1 MLMSIVLCAPFT
13 VSAAEVD
20 NESVSATSCD
30 FSYSVISKEEK
41 TCEIAKYNGS
51 ASELSIPSQIDGYT
65 VTSIGSY
72 AFEYCTS
79 LKSITIPNS
88 VTTIEQ
94 EAFNN
99 CSNLSNVRFG
109 KNVQQIGGGAFWGCD
124 SLVSIILPESVS
136 YIGGNAF
143 GYCTSL
149 SEITIPQKLK
159 SIEERTF
166 EYCSALTTIIIP
178 STITSIGSEAFWGC
192 INLISISIPSSVTK
206 IGGKAFA
213 GCNNLC
219 NVTISNGV
227 QSLGTDAFAS
237 CPKLKSITLPNSLTS
252 TGPTTFEGSGLTYVE
267 IQDGIK
273 KIGTGSF
280 TYCSNLQ
287 SVAIPNSVTEIGREA
302 FLGCDSL
309 KQINIPDSV
318 STIGR
323 QAFHGC
329 DSLESV
335 RLPNGI
341 TTIQEFT
348 LADCRK
354 LKTIFIPKSV
364 KYIGMYAFRACY
376 DLQNVYYSGSKEEWL
391 QIGWNEDSGKGN
403 FTNANIHYNSK
414 MPPIFI
420 NKQIQFKNE
429 VYLMNVN
436 DTKEIKAYICDVY
449 NDNGKIVYENKEP
462 IDSSKLNWS
471 TNIGEENKVISFDQ
485 TGKVTALSEGWAYLS
500 AYVKDDINMYASC
513 QIYVGKPNAL
523 EYNAVY
529 DTKQYYAENGFYSQT
544 SSMSDCVEIY
554 CLFENKLADELQTL
568 SDKLSL
574 DDLSAVSPITLTA
587 TVSGSNLSFSR
598 NSYKNTYTA
607 TFDSISAGK
616 AVDDIL
622 MLFPYNLSVSP
633 SGNTYTVTV
642 TLQSNSFDTI
652 TEKYTVTIE
661 NLENKS
667 ANEHIGFAASN
678 PDYLKSKNNTYGQ
691 SMVTLKNDAEY
702 KWSKYSSLDFENYY
716 EVVFADVL
724 AGLMDT
730 AQLGH
735 ISLLPVVKEWVGNY
749 KTILSSV
756 STMVEDD
763 YTGYLD
769 VSENAI
775 DKVLKKSKYTT
786 DGMNVDDELRDL
798 VVMKL
803 KDKVSIDKINSAFAA
818 VDKTKQYYSFFKLSI
833 NITNDIADFIDSVSV
848 LNAYKEMD
856 DEFKA
861 VVNNLY
867 NQIPTQEKKLKD
879 AVYHYVNV
887 DSFLGYSEELFNEVR
902 NMAGDITLD
911 VFKSIYKKQ
920 VISSLC
926 KVIGKITLKS
936 GALLSST
943 PAFSAISTGLGAVS
957 TGATLGVCISDIL
970 CNNSGKSAE
979 MSKIIAMSEFSPYI
993 INTLNHYESKLNN
1006 NRNNIAVAEFE
1017 YAFAMHKATQS
1028 YIMEHTVK
1036 ALEIKRDSLIIKL
1049 FGRDDYD
1056 GLISDILA
1064 QKQSIENLKC
1074 HTDGDKETVVTK
1086 TKVIAVKCPVNV
1098 FVYDKNGNEVV
1109 RIVNNVKE
1117 YVLEGINILVD
1128 GDKKYIALPATQNY
1142 STKIVATD
1150 KGTMDYLVTEYDKG
1164 AQRLRTV
1171 NKTDIPLVTDK
1182 TFTGEI
1188 TEEMTPQP
1196 EKYAL
1201 TNDDELILPN
1211 TIIDNPITGVQLNNI
1226 SLDLI
1231 VGDQAKLTANVVPE
1245 NVTNAKVRWVSD
1257 NPSIA
1262 NVDDNGN
1269 ITALSTGKTTI
1280 YVITEDWG
1288 YVDSCTV
1295 SVYDIG
1301 DVNGDGKISILDA
1314 TEIQKYI
1321 AQLSSLKDEQLA
1333 VADVNGDGKISIIDA
1348 TEIQKYIAQLIPS
1361 LG

>member
-1 MLMSIVLCAPFT
+1 MLYFAYCLRRTEYRLVSQQSEQCVFRAYDFGCTHFLLGGGNRKMRKLTKAVSALLSVVILMSVVLCEPFT
-13 VSAAEVD
+13 ANAAEIEKAPVSA
-20 NESVSATSCD
+20 VSGD
-30 FSYSVISKEEK
+30 FEYEVISEEEK
-41 TCEIAKYNGS
+41 TCKITKYTGS
-51 ASELSIPSQIDGYT
+51 ATELEIPSSLDGYT
-65 VTSIGSY
+65 VTEMNGY
-72 AFEYCTS
+72 YLDYQYYEAFYGCTS
-79 LKSITIPNS
+79 LTS
-88 VTTIEQ
+88 VT
-94 EAFNN
+94 
-99 CSNLSNVRFG
+99 
-109 KNVQQIGGGAFWGCD
+109 
-124 SLVSIILPESVS
+124 
-136 YIGGNAF
+136 
-143 GYCTSL
+143 
-149 SEITIPQKLK
+149 
-159 SIEERTF
+159 
-166 EYCSALTTIIIP
+166 
-178 STITSIGSEAFWGC
+178 
-192 INLISISIPSSVTK
+192 
-206 IGGKAFA
+206 
-213 GCNNLC
+213 
-219 NVTISNGV
+219 
-227 QSLGTDAFAS
+227 
-237 CPKLKSITLPNSLTS
+237 
-252 TGPTTFEGSGLTYVE
+252 
-267 IQDGIK
+267 
-273 KIGTGSF
+273 
-280 TYCSNLQ
+280 
-287 SVAIPNSVTEIGREA
+287 
-302 FLGCDSL
+302 
-309 KQINIPDSV
+309 IPDSV
-318 STIGR
+318 TSVSFHECTSLQNIYVDSGNEDYCDIDGVLFNKNVTSVICCPRGKIGDYKIPDSVTYISFAAFKDCTSLTSITISDSVTDIYGY
-323 QAFHGC
+323 AFYNC
-329 DSLESV
+329 NSLTDVFYAGTKE
-335 RLPNGI
+335 
-341 TTIQEFT
+341 
-348 LADCRK
+348 AWDK
-354 LKTIFIPKSV
+354 IFIV
-364 KYIGMYAFRACY
+364 
-376 DLQNVYYSGSKEEWL
+376 DL
-391 QIGWNEDSGKGN
+391 GN
-403 FTNANIHYNSK
+403 DNLTKATIHYNSK
-414 MPPIFI
+414 MPPMFI
-420 NKQIQFKNE
+420 NKQLRFENE

-449 NDNGKIVYENKEP
+449 NDNGNIVYGNKESV
-462 IDSSKLNWS
+462 DSSKLKWS
-471 TNIGEENKVISFDQ
+471 TNVGEENKVISFDQ
-485 TGKVTALSEGWAYLS
+485 TGKVKALSEGLAYLS
-500 AYVKDDINMYASC
+500 AYVKDDINLYASC

-523 EYNAVY
+523 EYKAVY

-544 SSMSDCVEIY
+544 SSVSDCVEIY
-554 CLFENKLADELQTL
+554 CLFENKLADELQL
-568 SDKLSL
+568 LEDKLSL
-574 DDLSAVSPITLTA
+574 DELSAVSPITLTA
-587 TVSGSNLSFSR
+587 TVSGNGLSFSR
-598 NSYKNTYTA
+598 NSYQNKYTA
-607 TFDSISAGK
+607 TFNSIPAGK
-616 AVDDIL
+616 SVDDVL

-642 TLQSNSFDTI
+642 TLQSDSFDTI
-652 TEKYTVTIE
+652 TEKYTFTVE
-661 NLENKS
+661 NLANKS
-667 ANEHIGFAASN
+667 ANEHIGFVSSN
-678 PDYLKSKNNTYGQ
+678 SDYLKSKNNGYGQ

-702 KWSKYSSLDFENYY
+702 KWSKYTSLDFENYY

-724 AGLMDT
+724 VGLMNT

-749 KTILSSV
+749 KTILSTV

-775 DKVLKKSKYTT
+775 DKLLKKSKYTT
-786 DGMNVDDELRDL
+786 DGMNVDDELRDFVL
-798 VVMKL
+798 MKL
-803 KDKVSIDKINSAFAA
+803 KDKVSKDKINSAFAA
-818 VDKTKQYYSFFKLSI
+818 MDKTKQYYSFFKLSV

-867 NQIPTQEKKLKD
+867 NQIPSSEKKLKD
-879 AVYHYVNV
+879 AVYHYVNT
-887 DSFLGYSEELFNEVR
+887 DSFLGYTEEFFNEIG
-902 NMAGDITLD
+902 NMAGAITLD

-926 KVIGKITLKS
+926 KVVGNITLKS

-943 PAFSAISTGLGAVS
+943 PAFSAVSTGLGAIT

-970 CNNSGKSAE
+970 CNNNGKSAE
-979 MSKIIAMSEFSPYI
+979 MSKIIAMSEFSPYV

-1117 YVLEGINILVD
+1117 YVLEGINVLVD

-1150 KGTMDYLVTEYDKG
+1150 KGTMDYLVTEYDEG
-1164 AQRLRTV
+1164 VQRLRTV

-1182 TFTGEI
+1182 TFTGQISEDI
-1188 TEEMTPQP
+1188 VVPSED
-1196 EKYAL
+1196 YAL
-1201 TNDDELILPN
+1201 TNNEELITPD
-1211 TIIDNPITGVQLNNI
+1211 IVIDDPITGVQLDSN

-1231 VGDQAKLTANVVPE
+1231 VGNRAKLTAKVIPE

-1269 ITALSTGKTTI
+1269 ITALSTGETTI

-1314 TEIQKYI
+1314 TEIQKYL
-1321 AQLSSLKDEQLA
+1321 AELSSLNDNQLA
-1333 VADVNGDGKISIIDA
+1333 VADVNCDGKISILDA
-1348 TEIQKYIAQLIPS
+1348 TEIQKYLAELIPS